1 MKLVILLFPLFLLLE
16 SNSLRGATHLLLK
29 KGDKIKGWKRFLKK
43 KKKRKKRMVSAFLTF
58 ANCVCELQ
66 PS

>member
-29 KGDKIKGWKRFLKK
+29 KGDKIKGWKRF
-43 KKKRKKRMVSAFLTF
+43 
-58 ANCVCELQ
+58 
-66 PS
+66 

>member
-1 MKLVILLFPLFLLLE
+1 MKLVILLFPLFLLLD

-43 KKKRKKRMVSAFLTF
+43 KRKEKK
-58 ANCVCELQ
+58 EW
-66 PS
+66 

>member
-43 KKKRKKRMVSAFLTF
+43 KRKEKKKNGKCIFDI
-58 ANCVCELQ
+58 CELCV
-66 PS
+66 

>member
-29 KGDKIKGWKRFLKK
+29 KGDKIKGWKRFKKK

>member
-29 KGDKIKGWKRFLKK
+29 KGDKIKGWKRFKK
-43 KKKRKKRMVSAFLTF
+43 KEKKRKKRMVSAFLTF